1 MFAKN
6 PSGTTYYAI
15 FTNIPI
21 SASSIIISIM
31 MLKLSLRCSHW
42 VRRWSTIWRSPWHRH
57 TPTTYLHRQDY
68 HQDINPSWFFVI
80 IFIKTIVVN
89 LLIKTRCR
97 VDGVCHQ
104 RRHCIGNDSCHFY
117 HLLPF
122 LTIFCHLHEV
132 ADQQRS
138 QLFWPAPKNADICT
152 ALPFSATL
160 FSILPNSK
168 FPGLIYLIWKLNQV
182 ITVQA

>member
-1 MFAKN
+1 
-6 PSGTTYYAI
+6 
-15 FTNIPI
+15 
-21 SASSIIISIM
+21 

-132 ADQQRS
+132 ADQQPRNFFD
-138 QLFWPAPKNADICT
+138 QLQKMQIS
-152 ALPFSATL
+152 ALLCPFLQHL
-160 FSILPNSK
+160 FSILPNPK
-168 FPGLIYLIWKLNQV
+168 FSGLIYLIWKLNQV